1 MLRLSKHFPET
12 ASSRSR
18 LGSITLLPGRD
29 REGAVPA
36 QALSVRLLLIFA
48 LALPVAAQ
56 TDATNLYSSGRFD
69 EAATEYR
76 NAIAAN
82 PTAIAAK
89 AGLVRTLLKQDK
101 AGEAEAAV
109 KQFTIAHPTEPTLLT
124 LAGDIQFRQG
134 FFDDARM
141 SYLRSFKFDKQSART
156 LLGLGRLQASEK
168 RQRIAAGFFRRAYAL
183 DANDPDVIEE
193 WADTLENPEEEIA
206 ALEKYLLK
214 ATNEAPEKLLDVRN
228 HIGYLAAM
236 GSRRTATLLDP
247 PETANVRLTLIE
259 GGPRNAP
266 RGFGIAIAINGGKPA
281 TLLFDTGAGGITIHR
296 KLADKLGVKP
306 LASSRLRGVGDGG
319 SPTASI
325 GIADEVRIG
334 DLIFKDIPVTI
345 SDQKAG
351 NADAGLIG
359 SNIFHPF
366 LVTIDG
372 PRRMLRLHLRRETAE
387 KEAAAYDAITPPGEE
402 DFTRVRC
409 FNHLMLVDTLAG
421 GKKRGW
427 FLIDSGASGNM
438 ISLALARAVPA
449 FVAPGA
455 IQLTGVSGRVDRS
468 FTVRGV
474 DLLFAGFRNPNPEMH
489 SFDFQKL
496 NKSVRTE
503 ISGLL
508 GFPTLEILVTTI
520 DYRNGLVKFQKGK

>member
-1 MLRLSKHFPET
+1 MLICLF
-12 ASSRSR
+12 
-18 LGSITLLPGRD
+18 
-29 REGAVPA
+29 V
-36 QALSVRLLLIFA
+36 A

-56 TDATNLYSSGRFD
+56 ADAINSAG
-69 EAATEYR
+69 
-76 NAIAAN
+76 
-82 PTAIAAK
+82 IAAK
-89 AGLVRTLLKQDK
+89 AGLIRTLLKQDK
-101 AGEAEAAV
+101 VDEAEAALR
-109 KQFTIAHPTEPTLLT
+109 KYALGHAQEPALLT

-134 FFDDARM
+134 HFEDART
-141 SYLRSFKFDKQSART
+141 SYLRSFEFDKQSART
-156 LLGLGRLQASEK
+156 LLGLGRLEASEK
-168 RQRIAAGFFRRAYAL
+168 RHRTAADFFRRAYAL
-183 DANDPDVIEE
+183 DANDPDVIKE
-193 WADTLENPEEEIA
+193 WADTLENSVEEIA

-214 ATNEAPEKLLDVRN
+214 ATNEDPEKLLDVRN
-228 HIGYLAAM
+228 HIDYLAAI
-236 GSRRTATLLDP
+236 GNRRTASLVDP
-247 PETANVRLTLIE
+247 PESTSLRLTLI
-259 GGPRNAP
+259 GAS

-296 KLADKLGVKP
+296 KLAQKLGVKP
-306 LASSRLRGVGDGG
+306 LASSRLRGVGDGE
-319 SPTASI
+319 SKAASI

-334 DLIFKDIPVTI
+334 DIVYKDVPVTI

-351 NADAGLIG
+351 GTDAGLIG

-366 LVTIDG
+366 LITIDG
-372 PRRMLRLHLRRETAE
+372 PRRMLRLRLRRETAE
-387 KEAAAYDAITPPGEE
+387 IETAEYDAITPPGEE

-438 ISLALARAVPA
+438 ISLALVRTLPA
-449 FVAPGA
+449 FVAPGG
-455 IQLTGVSGRVDRS
+455 IQLTGVSGRVDQS
-468 FTVRGV
+468 YTVRGV

-489 SFDFQKL
+489 SFDFKKL

-508 GFPTLEILVTTI
+508 GFPTLETLVTTI